1 MDTARVMHTDNA
13 DYTHHKSLRSL
24 SSSDVMSASGR
35 SMAGALPPVSP
46 RPQYLAQQPAG
57 ELASVELD
65 RTTTISE
72 PALELVNAFLDQTL
86 YNLLSIS
93 RSCNLD
99 ALRPSV
105 LKLLKPRLGQAATHA
120 ANEELKELDE
130 EEPETLTLR
139 NDQRFNPRDFDVEL
153 AWKLARLRCMVY
165 THLGDIEEEDEEE
178 YLEQERL
185 DEHSQNPQMSTSSTC
200 ALFLAAAL
208 EFLGQQAICTAAQYA
223 EKKHNHYIRKND
235 VSEVQDG
242 AVLVVEASDM
252 LQLSREGPLS
262 RIWRSWR
269 RDTRMNEPTSN
280 SRPNTPGQV
289 MSPVLGDGQR
299 SRKNSEAV
307 IPEESPTGMPLTPAQ
322 IPLPMSE
329 RDVDEIEVPGL
340 APDLDNTGVEEEPE
354 LPERSRKRPTSMLI
368 ATNGIQAPLSP
379 ISPDVQG
386 ASDPQPARPRWARAR
401 SQSLPTAAQSPYNPP
416 TQTTSRGT
424 IVYSPDQAQAVR
436 NSLKQEEVEPTAS
449 TNEPEPSKQI
459 GQAIAADHHIA
470 KQSIIGGTI
479 GAIAGALGVEAL
491 RNPRKASHAQDSD
504 SRAKESDD
512 LFKRATVAEQ
522 IMGPASTVAPPA
534 DAETGSSIRNV
545 GDFDSMY
552 VPSGADTP
560 GTPEPNQQKRHREV
574 SDPED
579 LALSS
584 ADEDDATHSRQPGP
598 RDSGLGVATVCPPA
612 TAGDDEVHRP
622 TSAGVSSPISSPT
635 SPSSPRRNREAAVV
649 HDSIIPMRDDD
660 ELDEQGNALDKS
672 TPTAT
677 KPSNR
682 YSMMIPAGK
691 EQHASAAELPSA
703 WPAVV
708 PARRSSREQPSHAVH
723 SPTQSK
729 SSQYSQT
736 SESSSK
742 RLGYNREPEV
752 GTATL
757 EQQRASFHEAVTSA
771 RNSHNA
777 STKQE
782 LALPS
787 ASGLSSRRQHLRL
800 DTTSDEEAKINEAK
814 KKSLEVLIKGDETLH
829 YTLTPQSARAT
840 EVCKVYVLHI
850 ILMRCPVPSICYK
863 TKDPDTRAG

>member
-1 MDTARVMHTDNA
+1 MDTAKAMRTDNA
-13 DYTHHKSLRSL
+13 DFSYHKGLRSPS

-35 SMAGALPPVSP
+35 SMASGLPPVSP
-46 RPQYLAQQPAG
+46 RPQYLAQHPAG

-65 RTTTISE
+65 RTTIISE

-86 YNLLSIS
+86 YNLLSIA
-93 RSCNLD
+93 RSTNLD

-120 ANEELKELDE
+120 ADEELKELDE
-130 EEPETLTLR
+130 EDPETLSLR
-139 NDQRFNPRDFDVEL
+139 NEQRFNPRDFDVEL

-165 THLGDIEEEDEEE
+165 THLGDVEEEDEEE

-200 ALFLAAAL
+200 ALFLAAVL
-208 EFLGQQAICTAAQYA
+208 EFLGQQAICTASQYA
-223 EKKHNHYIRKND
+223 EKKYNHYNREND
-235 VSEVQDG
+235 TRVQDG
-242 AVLVVEASDM
+242 SALVVEASDM

-269 RDTRMNEPTSN
+269 RDTRGTEPPSN
-280 SRPNTPGQV
+280 SRPNTPGQI

-307 IPEESPTGMPLTPAQ
+307 IPEESPSIMPSTPAQ
-322 IPLPMSE
+322 IPLPMRE

-340 APDLDNTGVEEEPE
+340 APDLDETGAEEEPE

-368 ATNGIQAPLSP
+368 ASNGLQAPPTPTSP
-379 ISPDVQG
+379 SMQDSSG
-386 ASDPQPARPRWARAR
+386 AQPVRPQWSRTR
-401 SQSLPTAAQSPYNPP
+401 SQSLPTPAQSPYSPP
-416 TQTTSRGT
+416 AQMISRGT
-424 IVYSPDQAQAVR
+424 IVYSPDQASAVR
-436 NSLKQEEVEPTAS
+436 NSLKQEGFERSVVGD
-449 TNEPEPSKQI
+449 EPEPSKEG
-459 GQAIAADHHIA
+459 GQATAGDHHIA

-491 RNPRKASHAQDSD
+491 RHPRKASQTQNNEA
-504 SRAKESDD
+504 RAKESDD
-512 LFKRATVAEQ
+512 VFKRATVAEQ
-522 IMGPASTVAPPA
+522 IMGPSSTVAPPA

-552 VPSGADTP
+552 VPPGADTP
-560 GTPEPNQQKRHREV
+560 DIPEPKQQNRQREV

-584 ADEDDATHSRQPGP
+584 GDEDGATHSRQPGP
-598 RDSGLGVATVCPPA
+598 RDSGLGVATITQPA
-612 TAGDDEVHRP
+612 TAGDNVVHRP
-622 TSAGVSSPISSPT
+622 TSAGVSRPISGPT
-635 SPSSPRRNREAAVV
+635 SPSSPKRNREAAVV
-649 HDSIIPMRDDD
+649 DDSIIPMREDDD
-660 ELDEQGNALDKS
+660 RDEQGNALENS
-672 TPTAT
+672 TP

-682 YSMMIPAGK
+682 YSMMVPTGN
-691 EQHASAAELPSA
+691 EQNASAAELPSA
-703 WPAVV
+703 WPAVI
-708 PARRSSREQPSHAVH
+708 PGRRSSREQPSGAIHT
-723 SPTQSK
+723 PTQSK

-742 RLGYNREPEV
+742 LLGYNREPEA

-771 RNSHNA
+771 RNSYNT
-777 STKQE
+777 SSSQE
-782 LALPS
+782 LGQPS
-787 ASGLSSRRQHLRL
+787 ASGLLSRRQHLRL
-800 DTTSDEEAKINEAK
+800 DTTSDEEARIDEEK

-829 YTLTPQSARAT
+829 YTLTPESARAT
-840 EVCKVYVLHI
+840 EVCQVTSLQI
-850 ILMRCPVPSICYK
+850 ILMHCIVLSICHE
-863 TKDPDTRAG
+863 TEDADTRAG